1 MTVKTRIRRH
11 QTGRFGA
18 VARNSA
24 KASLATRDFK
34 GNSLDQPPEK
44 PQGIECD
51 GYRIAS
57 LRPSQRRE
65 PAGRDWQRSGGMR
78 VTDTF
83 DFVVVGGGSGGCAV
97 AGRLSEDLKTSVA
110 LLEAGGTGDNWVVT
124 TPGALALMVP
134 SKLNNW
140 AFDTVPQAGL
150 QGRIGYQPRGKGLGG
165 SSAINAMV
173 YIRGHRSDY
182 DQWASLGNAGWSYAD
197 VLPYFKRS
205 EDNADFDGEYHG
217 KGGPL
222 AVNKLRTDN
231 PVQQTFLQAAR
242 EAQFR
247 IREDFNAE
255 DHEGL
260 GVYQVTQRNGERWSA
275 ARAYVHPHMATRANL
290 RVETHAQTTRILFE
304 GKRAVGVEYRQGEAT
319 RQMRARREVILSSGA
334 FQTPQLL
341 PLSGVGDS
349 AALARHGI
357 ATTHHL
363 PGVGQNLQDH
373 PDFIFAYRSNSPYF
387 TGMSF
392 RGIAHQLRAIMQYRR
407 ERRGPMT
414 SNFAECGGFLK
425 TSPDLDIP
433 DIQLHFGM
441 AIVDDHGRKRRWGRG
456 FSCHVCLLRP
466 KSRGSV
472 ALSSAD
478 PVAAP
483 AIDPNFLGHVDDLEA
498 MVAGY
503 KTTRRLMETPAL
515 RALQKKEMFTA
526 DIETDDDIRALLRA
540 RVDTVYHPVGT
551 ARMGTDPLAVVD
563 PTLRVHGLE
572 GLRVVDAS
580 IMPTLIGGNT
590 NAPTIMIGEKAADM
604 IKAELRAN

>member
-1 MTVKTRIRRH
+1 
-11 QTGRFGA
+11 
-18 VARNSA
+18 
-24 KASLATRDFK
+24 
-34 GNSLDQPPEK
+34 
-44 PQGIECD
+44 
-51 GYRIAS
+51 
-57 LRPSQRRE
+57 
-65 PAGRDWQRSGGMR
+65 

-97 AGRLSEDLKTSVA
+97 ASRLSEDPATSVA
-110 LLEAGGTGDNWVVT
+110 LLEAGGRGDNWVVT

-140 AFDTVPQAGL
+140 AFDTVPQKGL
-150 QGRIGYQPRGKGLGG
+150 NGRIGYQPRGKALGG

-182 DQWASLGNAGWSYAD
+182 DRWASLGNAGWSFTD

-222 AVNKLRTDN
+222 AVNKLRSDN

-242 EAQFR
+242 EGQFR

-260 GVYQVTQRNGERWSA
+260 GIYQVTQKNGERWSA
-275 ARAYVHPHMATRANL
+275 ARGYIHPFMATRANL
-290 RVETHAQTTRILFE
+290 RVETSAQATRILFE
-304 GKRAVGVEYRQGEAT
+304 GQRAAGVEYIKGKET
-319 RQMRARREVILSSGA
+319 RQIRARREVILSGGA

-341 PLSGVGDS
+341 MLSGVGDS

-357 ATTHHL
+357 ASTHHL

-373 PDFIFAYRSNSPYF
+373 PDFIFGYMSDNPNF
-387 TGMSF
+387 TGLSFKGLMRIF
-392 RGIAHQLRAIMQYRR
+392 RGIGQYRR
-407 ERRGPMT
+407 ERRGPIT

-425 TSPDLDIP
+425 TRPDHDVA
-433 DIQLHFGM
+433 DIQLHLGM
-441 AIVDDHGRKRRWGRG
+441 AMTDDHARKRHLGAG
-456 FSCHVCLLRP
+456 FSLHFCLLRP
-466 KSRGSV
+466 NSRGTI
-472 ALSSAD
+472 ALGSAD
-478 PVAAP
+478 PLAP
-483 AIDPNFLGHVDDLEA
+483 PLIDPNFFGDVADLEN
-498 MVAGY
+498 MVAGF
-503 KTTRRLMETPAL
+503 KITRRLLETPAF

-526 DIETDDDIRALLRA
+526 GIESDDDIRKVLRE

-551 ARMGTDPLAVVD
+551 CKMGVNDSLAVVD
-563 PTLRVHGLE
+563 PRLKVHGLE

-604 IKAELRAN
+604 IKAELRAG